1 MKKLA
6 SLVFALFTALA
17 GIAHGAE
24 GFKTGSIILYQTEDV
39 LQTRAPD
46 VKELAA
52 YAQALEVAC
61 DEYFT
66 KEARPKPPFYVVAAV
81 KPGKVARVWF
91 VTPDAKETARI
102 EPLKK
107 KLEAVPALAV
117 KEGPLVIGIADEP
130 TAKIQTQ
137 QQDDGPPMPLEWQE
151 AAKNTKGELQVP
163 DGILAV
169 VWPDTA
175 EQKAATKATAG
186 EYVEQELPPLGG
198 KISRPKDW
206 HYMDEHSRGKYMW
219 TISEQD
225 ISKGGSYDTG
235 VRIQAFFGVK
245 ENTGKTAK
253 EFLQGFLEAKQKGD
267 AKVLSTCPEKAQ
279 DMFTRTC
286 LEVEEGQYR
295 ILYSVFWTTEGDLDA
310 GVVMISGAPKE
321 QWDRYAPIFNKMAE
335 FKLLDMKQIEKNA
348 AKEEKGEEEKK

>member
-1 MKKLA
+1 MKKLT
-6 SLVFALFTALA
+6 SLVLALA
-17 GIAHGAE
+17 VALGGIADGAD
-24 GFKTGSIILYQTEDV
+24 GFTTGSIILYQTEEV
-39 LQTRAPD
+39 LETRAPD

-61 DEYFT
+61 HEYFT

-130 TAKIQTQ
+130 TAKLQAG
-137 QQDDGPPMPLEWQE
+137 QDDGPPMPAEWQE
-151 AAKNTKGELQVP
+151 AAKNAKEELQVP
-163 DGILAV
+163 DGILSV
-169 VWPDTA
+169 VWPDTE
-175 EQKAATKATAG
+175 EQKAATKAATV
-186 EYVEQELPPLGG
+186 EYVEQILDPLGG
-198 KISRPKDW
+198 KISRPKAW
-206 HYMDEHSRGKYMW
+206 HYAEEHAGGKFMW

-225 ISKGGSYDTG
+225 ISAGGSYDTG

-267 AKVLSTCPEKAQ
+267 VKVLSNCPEKEQ
-279 DMFTRTC
+279 GMFTRTC
-286 LEVEEGQYR
+286 LEVEEGKYR
-295 ILYSVFWTTEGDLDA
+295 ILYSVFWTEKGDLDA
-310 GVVMISGAPKE
+310 GVVMISGAPTEK
-321 QWDRYAPIFNKMAE
+321 WDRYASTFNKMAE
-335 FKLLDMKQIEKNA
+335 FKLLDMKKIEKDA
-348 AKEEKGEEEKK
+348 AKEDEASKEKK